1 MTYFEDIG
9 KYSIAIAGNNNACRG
24 TERLQ
29 GVYLIK
35 DYPSNYYFC
44 DIIDL
49 SNGLNRNIVL
59 TDIDASIG
67 DSVNSYIQ
75 FFNRID
81 QEKKIDVNKRTPIK
95 IYIDS
100 NGGSLTACFT
110 IIDAITMSKTPVW
123 TINIGKAYSAGF
135 FIFITG
141 HKRFAYPNSS
151 FLFHE
156 GSTGIYQDA
165 NKFKN
170 YADFYKQQLE
180 QLRAIT
186 LEHTQ
191 IEPEEY
197 DKHVKDD
204 WWFDV
209 NEALKYGVTDKISYK
224 LIY

>member
-1 MTYFEDIG
+1 MKT
-9 KYSIAIAGNNNACRG
+9 S
-24 TERLQ
+24 T
-29 GVYLIK
+29 LIK
-35 DYPSNYYFC
+35 QLYDSAKSNYDFC

-100 NGGSLTACFT
+100 NGGNLTACFT

>member
-1 MTYFEDIG
+1 MKT
-9 KYSIAIAGNNNACRG
+9 S
-24 TERLQ
+24 T
-29 GVYLIK
+29 LIK
-35 DYPSNYYFC
+35 QLYDSAKTNYDFC

>member
-1 MTYFEDIG
+1 MKT
-9 KYSIAIAGNNNACRG
+9 S
-24 TERLQ
+24 T
-29 GVYLIK
+29 LIK
-35 DYPSNYYFC
+35 QLYDSAKSNYDFC

-100 NGGSLTACFT
+100 NGGNLEACFT

-180 QLRAIT
+180 RLRAIT
-186 LEHTQ
+186 LKHTQ

-204 WWFDV
+204 WWFSVD
-209 NEALKYGVTDKISYK
+209 EALKYGVTDKISYK

>member
-1 MTYFEDIG
+1 MKT
-9 KYSIAIAGNNNACRG
+9 N
-24 TERLQ
+24 T
-29 GVYLIK
+29 LIK
-35 DYPSNYYFC
+35 QLYDSAKSNYDFC

-75 FFNRID
+75 FFYRID

-100 NGGSLTACFT
+100 NGGNLEACFT

-180 QLRAIT
+180 RLRAIT
-186 LEHTQ
+186 LKHTQ

-204 WWFDV
+204 WWFNVD
-209 NEALKYGVTDKISYK
+209 EALKHGVTDKISYK

>member
-1 MTYFEDIG
+1 MKT
-9 KYSIAIAGNNNACRG
+9 S
-24 TERLQ
+24 T
-29 GVYLIK
+29 LIK
-35 DYPSNYYFC
+35 QLYDSAKSNYDFC
-44 DIIDL
+44 DIVDL

-209 NEALKYGVTDKISYK
+209 NEALKCGVTDKISYK

>member
-1 MTYFEDIG
+1 MKT
-9 KYSIAIAGNNNACRG
+9 S
-24 TERLQ
+24 T
-29 GVYLIK
+29 LIK
-35 DYPSNYYFC
+35 QLYDSAKSNYDFC

-100 NGGSLTACFT
+100 NGGNLEACFT

-180 QLRAIT
+180 QLRVIT

-204 WWFDV
+204 WWFNVD
-209 NEALKYGVTDKISYK
+209 EALKYGVTDKISYK

>member
-1 MTYFEDIG
+1 MKT
-9 KYSIAIAGNNNACRG
+9 S
-24 TERLQ
+24 T
-29 GVYLIK
+29 LIK
-35 DYPSNYYFC
+35 QLYDSAKSNYDFC

-180 QLRAIT
+180 QLREIT

>member
-1 MTYFEDIG
+1 MKT
-9 KYSIAIAGNNNACRG
+9 S
-24 TERLQ
+24 T
-29 GVYLIK
+29 LIK
-35 DYPSNYYFC
+35 QLYDSAKSNYDFC

-100 NGGSLTACFT
+100 NGGNLTACFT

-186 LEHTQ
+186 LKHTQ

>member
-1 MTYFEDIG
+1 MKT
-9 KYSIAIAGNNNACRG
+9 S
-24 TERLQ
+24 T
-29 GVYLIK
+29 LIK
-35 DYPSNYYFC
+35 QLYDSAKSNYDFC

-100 NGGSLTACFT
+100 NGGNLEACFT

-180 QLRAIT
+180 RLRAIT
-186 LEHTQ
+186 LKHTR

-204 WWFDV
+204 WWFNVD
-209 NEALKYGVTDKISYK
+209 EALKYGVTDKISYK

>member
-1 MTYFEDIG
+1 MKT
-9 KYSIAIAGNNNACRG
+9 S
-24 TERLQ
+24 T
-29 GVYLIK
+29 LIK
-35 DYPSNYYFC
+35 QLYDSAKSNYDFC

-100 NGGSLTACFT
+100 NGGNLEACFT

-191 IEPEEY
+191 IESEEY

>member
-1 MTYFEDIG
+1 MKT
-9 KYSIAIAGNNNACRG
+9 S
-24 TERLQ
+24 T
-29 GVYLIK
+29 LIK
-35 DYPSNYYFC
+35 QLYDSAKSNYDFC

-59 TDIDASIG
+59 TDIDASIA

>member
-1 MTYFEDIG
+1 MKT
-9 KYSIAIAGNNNACRG
+9 S
-24 TERLQ
+24 T
-29 GVYLIK
+29 LIK
-35 DYPSNYYFC
+35 QLYDSAKSNYDFC

-100 NGGSLTACFT
+100 NGGNLEACFT

-180 QLRAIT
+180 RLRAIT
-186 LEHTQ
+186 LKHTH

-197 DKHVKDD
+197 DKHAKDD
-204 WWFDV
+204 WWFNVD
-209 NEALKYGVTDKISYK
+209 EALKYGVTDKISYK

>member
-1 MTYFEDIG
+1 MKT
-9 KYSIAIAGNNNACRG
+9 S
-24 TERLQ
+24 T
-29 GVYLIK
+29 LIK
-35 DYPSNYYFC
+35 QLYDSAKSNYDFC

-59 TDIDASIG
+59 TDIDASIA

-180 QLRAIT
+180 RLRAIT
-186 LEHTQ
+186 LKHTQ

>member
-1 MTYFEDIG
+1 MKT
-9 KYSIAIAGNNNACRG
+9 N
-24 TERLQ
+24 T
-29 GVYLIK
+29 LIK
-35 DYPSNYYFC
+35 QLYDSAKSNYDFC

-75 FFNRID
+75 FFNRVD

-100 NGGSLTACFT
+100 NGGNLEACFT

-180 QLRAIT
+180 RLRAIT
-186 LEHTQ
+186 LKHTQ

-204 WWFDV
+204 WWFNVD
-209 NEALKYGVTDKISYK
+209 EALKYGVTDKISYK

>member
-1 MTYFEDIG
+1 MKT
-9 KYSIAIAGNNNACRG
+9 S
-24 TERLQ
+24 T
-29 GVYLIK
+29 LIK
-35 DYPSNYYFC
+35 QLYDSAKSNYDFC
-44 DIIDL
+44 DIVDL

-180 QLRAIT
+180 RLRAIT
-186 LEHTQ
+186 LKHTQ

-204 WWFDV
+204 WWFNVD
-209 NEALKYGVTDKISYK
+209 EALKYGVTDKISYK

>member
-1 MTYFEDIG
+1 MKT
-9 KYSIAIAGNNNACRG
+9 S
-24 TERLQ
+24 T
-29 GVYLIK
+29 LIK
-35 DYPSNYYFC
+35 QLYDSAKSNYDFC
-44 DIIDL
+44 DIVDL

-81 QEKKIDVNKRTPIK
+81 QEKKIDANKRTPIK

>member
-1 MTYFEDIG
+1 MKT
-9 KYSIAIAGNNNACRG
+9 S
-24 TERLQ
+24 T
-29 GVYLIK
+29 LIK
-35 DYPSNYYFC
+35 QLYDSAKSNYDFC

-81 QEKKIDVNKRTPIK
+81 QEKKIDINKRTPIK

>member
-1 MTYFEDIG
+1 MKT
-9 KYSIAIAGNNNACRG
+9 S
-24 TERLQ
+24 T
-29 GVYLIK
+29 LIK
-35 DYPSNYYFC
+35 QLYDSAKSNYDFC

-59 TDIDASIG
+59 TDIHASIG

>member
-1 MTYFEDIG
+1 MKT
-9 KYSIAIAGNNNACRG
+9 S
-24 TERLQ
+24 T
-29 GVYLIK
+29 LIK
-35 DYPSNYYFC
+35 QLYDSAKSNYDFC

-59 TDIDASIG
+59 TDIDTSIG

-100 NGGSLTACFT
+100 NGGNLEACFT

-180 QLRAIT
+180 RLRTIT
-186 LEHTQ
+186 LKHTQ

-204 WWFDV
+204 WWFNVD
-209 NEALKYGVTDKISYK
+209 EALKYGVTDKISYK

>member
-1 MTYFEDIG
+1 MKT
-9 KYSIAIAGNNNACRG
+9 S
-24 TERLQ
+24 T
-29 GVYLIK
+29 LIK
-35 DYPSNYYFC
+35 QLYDSAKSNYDFC

-180 QLRAIT
+180 QLRGIT

>member
-1 MTYFEDIG
+1 MKT
-9 KYSIAIAGNNNACRG
+9 S
-24 TERLQ
+24 T
-29 GVYLIK
+29 LIK
-35 DYPSNYYFC
+35 QLYDSAKSNYDFC

-59 TDIDASIG
+59 TVIDASIG

-110 IIDAITMSKTPVW
+110 IIDAIIMSKTPVW

>member
-1 MTYFEDIG
+1 MKT
-9 KYSIAIAGNNNACRG
+9 S
-24 TERLQ
+24 T
-29 GVYLIK
+29 LIK
-35 DYPSNYYFC
+35 QLYDSAKSNYDFC

-197 DKHVKDD
+197 DRHVKDD

>member
-1 MTYFEDIG
+1 MKT
-9 KYSIAIAGNNNACRG
+9 S
-24 TERLQ
+24 T
-29 GVYLIK
+29 LIK
-35 DYPSNYYFC
+35 QLYDSVKSNYDFC
-44 DIIDL
+44 DIVDL

-186 LEHTQ
+186 IEHTQ

>member
-1 MTYFEDIG
+1 MKT
-9 KYSIAIAGNNNACRG
+9 S
-24 TERLQ
+24 T
-29 GVYLIK
+29 LIK
-35 DYPSNYYFC
+35 QLYDSAKSNYDFC
-44 DIIDL
+44 DIVDL

-151 FLFHE
+151 FLFNE

>member
-1 MTYFEDIG
+1 MKT
-9 KYSIAIAGNNNACRG
+9 S
-24 TERLQ
+24 T
-29 GVYLIK
+29 LIK
-35 DYPSNYYFC
+35 QLYDSAKSNYDFC

-59 TDIDASIG
+59 TDINASIG